1 MRTNHLNQ
9 KISQRSQE
17 WYIDP
22 FLFIPL
28 VSLIS
33 IGFVMVASASFSFAE
48 HRFGNVFFFA
58 GRHAIY
64 IVLAI
69 LLAVTTYKLTPKRLR
84 SYGRLWI
91 LFSILMLVAVLIPG
105 IGKELNG
112 SRRWI
117 SFAGLTFQV
126 AEFTKISVIIF
137 LADYLARH
145 RQVLGTEL
153 SKLVFIVGLISLVAV
168 LLICQPD
175 YGSVVVIGGIFMALL
190 FVGNVRLRDYLIL
203 VLLTGSGLWWSA
215 GAAPYRLARLTTFLD
230 PWADQFA
237 AGYQLT
243 QSLIAFGRG
252 EWWGLGL
259 GQSVQKMR
267 YLPEAHTDFVFAIF
281 AEEFGFFGVLVLLTV
296 FMILIARIFQL
307 SYRAM
312 QVGDW
317 YAGYFLVGVGLFI
330 SGQTFIN
337 LGVNAGLL
345 PTKGLTL
352 PFISYGGTSLICCCS
367 LMGMSMRISNDL
379 KIASKTSLRSH
390 GNA

>member
-1 MRTNHLNQ
+1 MRKNIFKH
-9 KISQRSQE
+9 KFDSKSQE
-17 WYIDP
+17 WYVDP

-28 VSLIS
+28 ITLIS
-33 IGFVMVASASFSFAE
+33 LGFVMVASASFSFAE

-64 IVLAI
+64 I
-69 LLAVTTYKLTPKRLR
+69 LLATLVAVTAYKVRPKRLR
-84 SYGRLWI
+84 SLGRLWMF
-91 LFSILMLVAVLIPG
+91 FSILMLVAVLIPG

-112 SRRWI
+112 SKRWL
-117 SFAGLTFQV
+117 SLAGFTFQV
-126 AEFTKISVIIF
+126 AEFAKISVIVF

-145 RQVLGTEL
+145 RQVFAKEL
-153 SKLVFIVGLISLVAV
+153 SKLAFIVGLMSLVAV
-168 LLICQPD
+168 LLISQPD

-190 FVGNVRLRDYLIL
+190 FIGNVRLRDYLIL
-203 VLLTGSGLWWSA
+203 ILLAGFGLWWSA
-215 GAAPYRLARLTTFLD
+215 GAAPYRLARLTSFLD

-281 AEEFGFFGVLVLLTV
+281 AEEFGFFGVLVLLTI
-296 FMILIARIFQL
+296 FMILIGRIFQL
-307 SYRAM
+307 SFHA
-312 QVGDW
+312 VNAGDW
-317 YAGYFLVGVGLFI
+317 YASYFLVGVGLFI
-330 SGQTFIN
+330 GGQTFIN

-352 PFISYGGTSLICCCS
+352 PFISYGGTSLICCCL
-367 LMGMSMRISNDL
+367 LMGMAMRISNDL
-379 KIASKTSLRSH
+379 KIASNVSVRRNR
-390 GNA
+390 NA

>member
-1 MRTNHLNQ
+1 MKKNIFKH
-9 KISQRSQE
+9 KSGSKSQE
-17 WYIDP
+17 CNVDP
-22 FLFIPL
+22 FLFVPL
-28 VSLIS
+28 VTLIS
-33 IGFVMVASASFSFAE
+33 LGFVMVASASFSFAE

-64 IVLAI
+64 I
-69 LLAVTTYKLTPKRLR
+69 LLAALVAVTAYKVPPQQLR
-84 SYGRLWI
+84 SHGRLWMF
-91 LFSILMLVAVLIPG
+91 FSILMLIAVLIPG

-112 SRRWI
+112 SKRWL
-117 SFAGLTFQV
+117 SLAGFTFQV
-126 AEFTKISVIIF
+126 AEFAKISVIVF

-145 RQVLGTEL
+145 RLVFAKEL
-153 SKLVFIVGLISLVAV
+153 SKLAFIVGLISLVAV
-168 LLICQPD
+168 LLISQPD

-203 VLLTGSGLWWSA
+203 LLLAGLGLWWSA
-215 GAAPYRLARLTTFLD
+215 GAAPYRLARLTSFLD

-281 AEEFGFFGVLVLLTV
+281 AEEFGFFGVLILLTI
-296 FMILIARIFQL
+296 FMILIGRIFQL
-307 SYRAM
+307 SFRAINA
-312 QVGDW
+312 GDW
-317 YAGYFLVGVGLFI
+317 YASYFLVGVGLFI
-330 SGQTFIN
+330 GGQTFIN

-352 PFISYGGTSLICCCS
+352 PFISYGGTSLICCCL

-379 KIASKTSLRSH
+379 KIASNEGVRRNR
-390 GNA
+390 NA

>member
-1 MRTNHLNQ
+1 MRKNIFKH
-9 KISQRSQE
+9 KFDSKSQE
-17 WYIDP
+17 WYVDP

-28 VSLIS
+28 ITLIS
-33 IGFVMVASASFSFAE
+33 LGFVMVASASFSFAE

-64 IVLAI
+64 I
-69 LLAVTTYKLTPKRLR
+69 LLAALVAVTAYKVPPQQLR
-84 SYGRLWI
+84 SHGRLWMF
-91 LFSILMLVAVLIPG
+91 FSILMLIAVLIPG

-112 SRRWI
+112 SKRWL
-117 SFAGLTFQV
+117 SLAGFTFQV
-126 AEFTKISVIIF
+126 AEFAKISVIVF

-145 RQVLGTEL
+145 RLVFAQEL
-153 SKLVFIVGLISLVAV
+153 SKLAFIVGLISLVAV
-168 LLICQPD
+168 LLISQPD

-203 VLLTGSGLWWSA
+203 ILLAGFGLWWSA
-215 GAAPYRLARLTTFLD
+215 GAAPYRLARLTSFLD

-281 AEEFGFFGVLVLLTV
+281 AEEFGFFGVIILLTI
-296 FMILIARIFQL
+296 FMILIGRIFQL
-307 SYRAM
+307 SFRAINA
-312 QVGDW
+312 GDW
-317 YAGYFLVGVGLFI
+317 YASYFLVGVGLFI
-330 SGQTFIN
+330 GGQTFIN

-352 PFISYGGTSLICCCS
+352 PFISYGGTSLICCCL

-379 KIASKTSLRSH
+379 KIASNEGVRRNR
-390 GNA
+390 NA

>member
-1 MRTNHLNQ
+1 MRKNIFKH
-9 KISQRSQE
+9 KFDSKSQE
-17 WYIDP
+17 WYVDP

-28 VSLIS
+28 ITLIS
-33 IGFVMVASASFSFAE
+33 LGFVMVASASFSFAE

-64 IVLAI
+64 I
-69 LLAVTTYKLTPKRLR
+69 LLATLVAVTAYKVRPKRLR
-84 SYGRLWI
+84 SLGRLWMF
-91 LFSILMLVAVLIPG
+91 FSILMLVAVLIPG

-112 SRRWI
+112 SKRWL
-117 SFAGLTFQV
+117 SLAGFTFQV
-126 AEFTKISVIIF
+126 AEFAKISVIVF

-145 RQVLGTEL
+145 RQVFAKEL
-153 SKLVFIVGLISLVAV
+153 SKLAFIVGLMSLVAV
-168 LLICQPD
+168 LLISQPD

-190 FVGNVRLRDYLIL
+190 FIGNVRLRDYLIL
-203 VLLTGSGLWWSA
+203 ILLAGFGLWWSA
-215 GAAPYRLARLTTFLD
+215 GAAPYRLARLTSFLD

-281 AEEFGFFGVLVLLTV
+281 AEEFGFFGVLVLLTI
-296 FMILIARIFQL
+296 FMILIGRIFQL
-307 SYRAM
+307 SFHA
-312 QVGDW
+312 VNAGDW
-317 YAGYFLVGVGLFI
+317 YASYFLVGVGLFI

-352 PFISYGGTSLICCCS
+352 PFISYGGTSLICCCL
-367 LMGMSMRISNDL
+367 LMGMAMRISNDL
-379 KIASKTSLRSH
+379 KIASNVSVRRNR
-390 GNA
+390 NA

>member
-1 MRTNHLNQ
+1 MKKNFFKH
-9 KISQRSQE
+9 KSGSKSQE
-17 WYIDP
+17 CNVDP
-22 FLFIPL
+22 FLFVPL
-28 VSLIS
+28 VTLIS
-33 IGFVMVASASFSFAE
+33 LGFVMVASASFSFAE

-64 IVLAI
+64 I
-69 LLAVTTYKLTPKRLR
+69 LLAALVAVTAYKVPPQQLR
-84 SYGRLWI
+84 SHGRLWMF
-91 LFSILMLVAVLIPG
+91 FSILMLIAVLIPG

-112 SRRWI
+112 SKRWL
-117 SFAGLTFQV
+117 SLAGFTFQV
-126 AEFTKISVIIF
+126 AEFAKISVIVF

-145 RQVLGTEL
+145 RLVFAKEL
-153 SKLVFIVGLISLVAV
+153 SKLAFIVGLISLVAV
-168 LLICQPD
+168 LLISQPD

-203 VLLTGSGLWWSA
+203 LLLAGLGLWWSA
-215 GAAPYRLARLTTFLD
+215 GAAPYRLARLTSFLD

-281 AEEFGFFGVLVLLTV
+281 AEEFGFFGVLILLTI
-296 FMILIARIFQL
+296 FMILIGRIFQL
-307 SYRAM
+307 SFRAINA
-312 QVGDW
+312 GDW
-317 YAGYFLVGVGLFI
+317 YASYFLVGVGLFI
-330 SGQTFIN
+330 GGQTFIN

-352 PFISYGGTSLICCCS
+352 PFISYGGTSLICCCL

-379 KIASKTSLRSH
+379 KIASNEGVRRNR
-390 GNA
+390 NA

>member
-1 MRTNHLNQ
+1 MKKNIFKH
-9 KISQRSQE
+9 KSGSKSQE
-17 WYIDP
+17 YNVDP
-22 FLFIPL
+22 FLFVPL
-28 VSLIS
+28 VTLIS
-33 IGFVMVASASFSFAE
+33 LGFVMVASASFSFAE

-64 IVLAI
+64 I
-69 LLAVTTYKLTPKRLR
+69 LLAALVAVTAYKVPPQQLR
-84 SYGRLWI
+84 SHGRLWMF
-91 LFSILMLVAVLIPG
+91 FSILMLIAVLIPG

-112 SRRWI
+112 SKRWL
-117 SFAGLTFQV
+117 SLAGFTFQV
-126 AEFTKISVIIF
+126 AEFAKISVIVF

-145 RQVLGTEL
+145 RLVFAKEL
-153 SKLVFIVGLISLVAV
+153 SKLAFIVGLISLVAV
-168 LLICQPD
+168 LLISQPD

-203 VLLTGSGLWWSA
+203 FLLAGFGLWWSA
-215 GAAPYRLARLTTFLD
+215 GAAPYRLARLTSFLD

-281 AEEFGFFGVLVLLTV
+281 AEEFGFFGVLILLTI
-296 FMILIARIFQL
+296 FMILIGRIFQL
-307 SYRAM
+307 SFRAINA
-312 QVGDW
+312 GDW
-317 YAGYFLVGVGLFI
+317 YASYFLVGVGLFI
-330 SGQTFIN
+330 GGQTFIN

-352 PFISYGGTSLICCCS
+352 PFISYGGTSLICCCL

-379 KIASKTSLRSH
+379 KIASNEGARRNR
-390 GNA
+390 NA

>member
-1 MRTNHLNQ
+1 MKKNIFKH
-9 KISQRSQE
+9 KSGSKSQE
-17 WYIDP
+17 CNVDP
-22 FLFIPL
+22 FLFVPL
-28 VSLIS
+28 VTLIS
-33 IGFVMVASASFSFAE
+33 LGFVMVASASFSFAE

-64 IVLAI
+64 I
-69 LLAVTTYKLTPKRLR
+69 LLAALVAVTAYKVPPQQLR
-84 SYGRLWI
+84 SHGRLWMF
-91 LFSILMLVAVLIPG
+91 FSILMLIAVLIPG

-112 SRRWI
+112 SKRWL
-117 SFAGLTFQV
+117 SLAGFTFQV
-126 AEFTKISVIIF
+126 AEFAKISVIVF

-145 RQVLGTEL
+145 RLVFAKEL
-153 SKLVFIVGLISLVAV
+153 SKLAFIVGLISLVAV
-168 LLICQPD
+168 LLISQPD

-203 VLLTGSGLWWSA
+203 FLLAGFALWWSA
-215 GAAPYRLARLTTFLD
+215 GAAPYRLARLTSFLD

-281 AEEFGFFGVLVLLTV
+281 AEEFGFFGVLILLTI
-296 FMILIARIFQL
+296 FMILIGRIFQL
-307 SYRAM
+307 SFRAINA
-312 QVGDW
+312 GDW
-317 YAGYFLVGVGLFI
+317 YASYFLVGVGLFI
-330 SGQTFIN
+330 GGQTFIN

-352 PFISYGGTSLICCCS
+352 PFISYGGTSLICCCL

-379 KIASKTSLRSH
+379 KIASNEGVRRNR
-390 GNA
+390 NA

>member
-1 MRTNHLNQ
+1 MSN
-9 KISQRSQE
+9 KILKHKLIPEPQE
-17 WYIDP
+17 WYFDP

-28 VSLIS
+28 VTLIS
-33 IGFVMVASASFSFAE
+33 LGFVMVASASFSFAE
-48 HRFGNVFFFA
+48 HRFGNVFFFT

-64 IVLAI
+64 ILLAI
-69 LLAVTTYKLTPKRLR
+69 LVAIIAYKVPPKRLR
-84 SYGRLWI
+84 SYGRLWM
-91 LFSILMLVAVLIPG
+91 LFSILMLIAVLIPG

-112 SRRWI
+112 SKRWL

-126 AEFTKISVIIF
+126 AEFTKIAVIIF

-145 RQVLGTEL
+145 RQVLTKEF
-153 SKLVFIVGLISLVAV
+153 SKLAFIVGLISLVAV
-168 LLICQPD
+168 LLISQPD

-190 FVGNVRLRDYLIL
+190 FIGNVRLRDYSIL
-203 VLLTGSGLWWSA
+203 VLLAGSGLWWSA
-215 GAAPYRLARLTTFLD
+215 GAAPYRLARLTSFLD

-281 AEEFGFFGVLVLLTV
+281 AEEFGFFGVLILLTV
-296 FMILIARIFQL
+296 FMTLICRIFKL
-307 SYRAM
+307 SLRAI
-312 QVGDW
+312 QIGDW
-317 YAGYFLVGVGLFI
+317 YASYFLVGVGLFI

-352 PFISYGGTSLICCCS
+352 PFISYGGTSLICCCA

-379 KIASKTSLRSH
+379 KIVLNKSVERYR
-390 GNA
+390 NA

>member
-1 MRTNHLNQ
+1 MRKNIFKH
-9 KISQRSQE
+9 KFDSKSQE
-17 WYIDP
+17 WYVDP

-28 VSLIS
+28 ITLIS
-33 IGFVMVASASFSFAE
+33 LGFVMVASASFSFAE

-64 IVLAI
+64 I
-69 LLAVTTYKLTPKRLR
+69 LLATLVAVTAYKVRPKRLR
-84 SYGRLWI
+84 SLGRLWM
-91 LFSILMLVAVLIPG
+91 FFFILMLVAVLIPG

-112 SRRWI
+112 SKRWL
-117 SFAGLTFQV
+117 SLAGFTFQV
-126 AEFTKISVIIF
+126 AEFAKISVIVF

-145 RQVLGTEL
+145 RQVFAKEL
-153 SKLVFIVGLISLVAV
+153 SKLAFIVGLMSLVAV
-168 LLICQPD
+168 LLISQPD

-190 FVGNVRLRDYLIL
+190 FIGNVRLRDYLIL
-203 VLLTGSGLWWSA
+203 ILLAGFGLWWSA
-215 GAAPYRLARLTTFLD
+215 GAAPYRLARLTSFLD

-281 AEEFGFFGVLVLLTV
+281 AEEFGFFGVLVLLTI
-296 FMILIARIFQL
+296 FMILIGRIFQL
-307 SYRAM
+307 SFHA
-312 QVGDW
+312 VNAGDW
-317 YAGYFLVGVGLFI
+317 YASYFLVGVGLFI
-330 SGQTFIN
+330 GGQTFIN

-352 PFISYGGTSLICCCS
+352 PFISYGGTSLICCCL
-367 LMGMSMRISNDL
+367 LMGMAMRISNDL
-379 KIASKTSLRSH
+379 KIASNVSVRRNR
-390 GNA
+390 NA

>member
-1 MRTNHLNQ
+1 MRKNIFKH
-9 KISQRSQE
+9 KFDSKSQE
-17 WYIDP
+17 WYVDP

-28 VSLIS
+28 ITLIS
-33 IGFVMVASASFSFAE
+33 LGFVMVASASFSFAE

-64 IVLAI
+64 I
-69 LLAVTTYKLTPKRLR
+69 LLATLVAVTAYKVRPKRLR
-84 SYGRLWI
+84 SLGRLWMF
-91 LFSILMLVAVLIPG
+91 FSILMLVAVLIPG

-112 SRRWI
+112 SKRWL
-117 SFAGLTFQV
+117 SLAGFTFQV
-126 AEFTKISVIIF
+126 AEFAKISVIVF

-145 RQVLGTEL
+145 RQVFAKEI
-153 SKLVFIVGLISLVAV
+153 SKLAFIVGLMSLVAV
-168 LLICQPD
+168 LLISQPD

-190 FVGNVRLRDYLIL
+190 FIGNVRLRDYLIL
-203 VLLTGSGLWWSA
+203 ILLAGFGLWWSA
-215 GAAPYRLARLTTFLD
+215 GAAPYRLARLTSFLD

-281 AEEFGFFGVLVLLTV
+281 AEEFGFFGVLVLLTI
-296 FMILIARIFQL
+296 FMILIGRIFQL
-307 SYRAM
+307 SFHA
-312 QVGDW
+312 VNAGDW
-317 YAGYFLVGVGLFI
+317 YASYFLVGVGLFI
-330 SGQTFIN
+330 GGQTFIN

-352 PFISYGGTSLICCCS
+352 PFISYGGTSLICCCL
-367 LMGMSMRISNDL
+367 LMGMAMRISNDL
-379 KIASKTSLRSH
+379 KIASNVSVRRNR
-390 GNA
+390 NA

>member
-1 MRTNHLNQ
+1 MRKNIFKH
-9 KISQRSQE
+9 KFGSKSQE
-17 WYIDP
+17 RYVDP
-22 FLFIPL
+22 FLFFPL
-28 VSLIS
+28 VTLIS
-33 IGFVMVASASFSFAE
+33 LGFVMVASASFSFAE

-58 GRHAIY
+58 ERHAIY
-64 IVLAI
+64 I
-69 LLAVTTYKLTPKRLR
+69 LLATLVAVTVYKVPPQQLR
-84 SYGRLWI
+84 SHGRLWMF
-91 LFSILMLVAVLIPG
+91 FSILMLIAVLIPG

-112 SRRWI
+112 SKRWL
-117 SFAGLTFQV
+117 SLAGFTFQV
-126 AEFTKISVIIF
+126 AEFAKISVIVF

-145 RQVLGTEL
+145 RLVFAKEL
-153 SKLVFIVGLISLVAV
+153 SKLAFIVGLISLVAV
-168 LLICQPD
+168 LLISQPD

-203 VLLTGSGLWWSA
+203 FLLAGFGLWWSA
-215 GAAPYRLARLTTFLD
+215 GAAPYRLARLTSFLD

-281 AEEFGFFGVLVLLTV
+281 AEEFGFFGVLILLTI
-296 FMILIARIFQL
+296 FMILIGRIFQL
-307 SYRAM
+307 SFRAINA
-312 QVGDW
+312 GDW
-317 YAGYFLVGVGLFI
+317 YASYFLVGVGLFI
-330 SGQTFIN
+330 GGQTFIN
-337 LGVNAGLL
+337 LGVNTGLL

-352 PFISYGGTSLICCCS
+352 PFISYGGTSLICCCL

-379 KIASKTSLRSH
+379 KIASNEGTRR
-390 GNA
+390 NRNV

>member
-1 MRTNHLNQ
+1 MKKNIFKH
-9 KISQRSQE
+9 KSGSKSQE
-17 WYIDP
+17 CNVDP
-22 FLFIPL
+22 FLFVPL
-28 VSLIS
+28 VTLIS
-33 IGFVMVASASFSFAE
+33 LGLVMVASASFSFAE

-64 IVLAI
+64 I
-69 LLAVTTYKLTPKRLR
+69 LLAALVAVTAYKVPPQQLR
-84 SYGRLWI
+84 SHGRLWMF
-91 LFSILMLVAVLIPG
+91 FSILMLIAVLIPG

-112 SRRWI
+112 SKRWL
-117 SFAGLTFQV
+117 SLAGFTFQV
-126 AEFTKISVIIF
+126 AEFAKISVIVF

-145 RQVLGTEL
+145 RLVFAKEL
-153 SKLVFIVGLISLVAV
+153 SKLAFIVGLISLVAV
-168 LLICQPD
+168 LLISQPD

-203 VLLTGSGLWWSA
+203 IILAGFGLWWSA
-215 GAAPYRLARLTTFLD
+215 GAAPYRLARLTSFLD

-281 AEEFGFFGVLVLLTV
+281 AEEFGFFGVLILLTI
-296 FMILIARIFQL
+296 FMILIGRIFQL
-307 SYRAM
+307 SFRAINA
-312 QVGDW
+312 GDW
-317 YAGYFLVGVGLFI
+317 YASYFLVGVGLFI
-330 SGQTFIN
+330 GGQTFIN

-352 PFISYGGTSLICCCS
+352 PFISYGGTSLICCCL

-379 KIASKTSLRSH
+379 KIASNEGVRRNR
-390 GNA
+390 NA

>member
-1 MRTNHLNQ
+1 MRKNHLKH
-9 KISQRSQE
+9 KISPTSHE

-33 IGFVMVASASFSFAE
+33 VGFVMVASASFSFAE

-69 LLAVTTYKLTPKRLR
+69 LLAVSTYKLTPKRLR
-84 SYGRLWI
+84 SYGRVWM
-91 LFSILMLVAVLIPG
+91 LFSILMLVAVLMPG

-112 SRRWI
+112 SKRWI

-153 SKLVFIVGLISLVAV
+153 SKLVFIVGLISFVAV

-203 VLLTGSGLWWSA
+203 VFLAGSGLWWSA

-307 SYRAM
+307 SHRAM

-379 KIASKTSLRSH
+379 KIVLNKSVERYR
-390 GNA
+390 NA

>member
-1 MRTNHLNQ
+1 MKKNIFKH
-9 KISQRSQE
+9 KSGSKSQE
-17 WYIDP
+17 CNVDP
-22 FLFIPL
+22 FLFVPL
-28 VSLIS
+28 VTLIS
-33 IGFVMVASASFSFAE
+33 LGFVMVASASFSFAE

-64 IVLAI
+64 I
-69 LLAVTTYKLTPKRLR
+69 LLAALVAVTAYKVPPQQLR
-84 SYGRLWI
+84 SHGRLWMF
-91 LFSILMLVAVLIPG
+91 FSILMLIAVLIPG

-112 SRRWI
+112 SKRWL
-117 SFAGLTFQV
+117 SLAGFTFQV
-126 AEFTKISVIIF
+126 AEFAKISVIVF

-145 RQVLGTEL
+145 RLVFAKEL
-153 SKLVFIVGLISLVAV
+153 SKLAFIVGLISLVAV
-168 LLICQPD
+168 LLIFQPD

-203 VLLTGSGLWWSA
+203 FLLAGFALWWSA
-215 GAAPYRLARLTTFLD
+215 GAAPYRLARLTSFLD

-281 AEEFGFFGVLVLLTV
+281 AEEFGFFGVLILLTI
-296 FMILIARIFQL
+296 FMILIGRIFQL
-307 SYRAM
+307 SFRAINA
-312 QVGDW
+312 GDW
-317 YAGYFLVGVGLFI
+317 YASYFLVGVGLFI
-330 SGQTFIN
+330 GGQTFIN

-352 PFISYGGTSLICCCS
+352 PFISYGGTSLICCCL

-379 KIASKTSLRSH
+379 KIASNEGVRRNR
-390 GNA
+390 NA

>member
-1 MRTNHLNQ
+1 MKKNIFKH
-9 KISQRSQE
+9 KSGSKSQE
-17 WYIDP
+17 CNVDP
-22 FLFIPL
+22 FLFVPL
-28 VSLIS
+28 VTLIS
-33 IGFVMVASASFSFAE
+33 LGFVMVASASFSFAE

-64 IVLAI
+64 I
-69 LLAVTTYKLTPKRLR
+69 LLAALVAVTAYKVPPQQLR
-84 SYGRLWI
+84 SHGRLWMF
-91 LFSILMLVAVLIPG
+91 FSILMLIAVLIPG
-105 IGKELNG
+105 IGRELNG
-112 SRRWI
+112 SKRWL
-117 SFAGLTFQV
+117 SLAGFTFQV
-126 AEFTKISVIIF
+126 AEFAKISVIVF

-145 RQVLGTEL
+145 RLVFAKEL
-153 SKLVFIVGLISLVAV
+153 SKLAFIVGLISLVAV
-168 LLICQPD
+168 LLISQPD

-203 VLLTGSGLWWSA
+203 FLLAGLGLWWSA
-215 GAAPYRLARLTTFLD
+215 GAAPYRLARLTSFLD

-281 AEEFGFFGVLVLLTV
+281 AEEFGFFGVLILLTI
-296 FMILIARIFQL
+296 FMILIGRIFQL
-307 SYRAM
+307 SFRAINA
-312 QVGDW
+312 GDW
-317 YAGYFLVGVGLFI
+317 YASYFLVGVGLFI
-330 SGQTFIN
+330 GGQTFIN

-352 PFISYGGTSLICCCS
+352 PFISYGGTSLICCCL

-379 KIASKTSLRSH
+379 KIASNEGVRRNR
-390 GNA
+390 NA

>member
-1 MRTNHLNQ
+1 MKKNIFKH
-9 KISQRSQE
+9 KSGSKSQE
-17 WYIDP
+17 CNVDP
-22 FLFIPL
+22 FLFVPL
-28 VSLIS
+28 VTLIS
-33 IGFVMVASASFSFAE
+33 LGFVMVASASFSFAE

-64 IVLAI
+64 I
-69 LLAVTTYKLTPKRLR
+69 LLAALVAVTAYKVPPQQLR
-84 SYGRLWI
+84 SHGRLWMF
-91 LFSILMLVAVLIPG
+91 FSILMLIAVLIPG

-112 SRRWI
+112 SKRWL
-117 SFAGLTFQV
+117 SLAGFTFQV
-126 AEFTKISVIIF
+126 AEFAKISVIVF

-145 RQVLGTEL
+145 RQVFAKEL
-153 SKLVFIVGLISLVAV
+153 SKLAFIVGLMSLVAV
-168 LLICQPD
+168 LLISQPD

-190 FVGNVRLRDYLIL
+190 FIGNVRLRDYLIL
-203 VLLTGSGLWWSA
+203 ILLAGFGLWWSA
-215 GAAPYRLARLTTFLD
+215 GAAPYRLARLTSFLD

-281 AEEFGFFGVLVLLTV
+281 AEEFGFFGVLILLTI
-296 FMILIARIFQL
+296 FMILIGRIFQL
-307 SYRAM
+307 SFRAINA
-312 QVGDW
+312 GDW
-317 YAGYFLVGVGLFI
+317 YASYFLVGVGLFI
-330 SGQTFIN
+330 GGQTFIN

-352 PFISYGGTSLICCCS
+352 PFISYGGTSLICCCL

-379 KIASKTSLRSH
+379 KIASNEGVRRNR
-390 GNA
+390 NA

>member
-1 MRTNHLNQ
+1 MRKNIFKH
-9 KISQRSQE
+9 KFGSKSQE
-17 WYIDP
+17 RYVDP
-22 FLFIPL
+22 FLFVPL
-28 VSLIS
+28 VTLIS
-33 IGFVMVASASFSFAE
+33 LGFVMVASASFSFAE

-58 GRHAIY
+58 ERHAIY
-64 IVLAI
+64 I
-69 LLAVTTYKLTPKRLR
+69 LLATLVAVTVYKVPPQQLR
-84 SYGRLWI
+84 SHGRLWMF
-91 LFSILMLVAVLIPG
+91 FSILMLIAVLIPG

-112 SRRWI
+112 SKRWL
-117 SFAGLTFQV
+117 SLAGFTFQV
-126 AEFTKISVIIF
+126 AEFAKISVIVF

-145 RQVLGTEL
+145 RLVFAKEL
-153 SKLVFIVGLISLVAV
+153 SKLAFIVGLISLVAV
-168 LLICQPD
+168 LLISQPD

-203 VLLTGSGLWWSA
+203 FLFAGFGLWWSA
-215 GAAPYRLARLTTFLD
+215 GAAPYRLARLTSFLD

-281 AEEFGFFGVLVLLTV
+281 AEEFGFFGVLILLTI
-296 FMILIARIFQL
+296 FMILIGRIFQL
-307 SYRAM
+307 SFRAINA
-312 QVGDW
+312 GDW
-317 YAGYFLVGVGLFI
+317 YASYFLVGVGLFI
-330 SGQTFIN
+330 GGQTFIN

-352 PFISYGGTSLICCCS
+352 PFISYGGTSLICCCL

-379 KIASKTSLRSH
+379 KIASNEGTRR
-390 GNA
+390 NRNV

>member
-1 MRTNHLNQ
+1 MKKNIFKH
-9 KISQRSQE
+9 KSGSKSQE
-17 WYIDP
+17 CNVDP
-22 FLFIPL
+22 FLFVPL
-28 VSLIS
+28 VTLIS
-33 IGFVMVASASFSFAE
+33 LGFVMVASASFSFAE

-64 IVLAI
+64 I
-69 LLAVTTYKLTPKRLR
+69 LLAALVAVTAYKVPPQQLR
-84 SYGRLWI
+84 SHGRLWMF
-91 LFSILMLVAVLIPG
+91 FSILMLIAVLIPG

-112 SRRWI
+112 SKRWL
-117 SFAGLTFQV
+117 SLAGFTFQV
-126 AEFTKISVIIF
+126 AEFAKISVIVF

-145 RQVLGTEL
+145 RLVFAKEL
-153 SKLVFIVGLISLVAV
+153 SKLAFIVGLISLVAV
-168 LLICQPD
+168 LLISQPD

-203 VLLTGSGLWWSA
+203 FLLAGFGLWWSA
-215 GAAPYRLARLTTFLD
+215 GAAPYRSARLTSFLD

-281 AEEFGFFGVLVLLTV
+281 AEEFGFFGVLILLTI
-296 FMILIARIFQL
+296 FMILIGRIFQL
-307 SYRAM
+307 SFRAINA
-312 QVGDW
+312 GDW
-317 YAGYFLVGVGLFI
+317 YASYFLVGVGLFI
-330 SGQTFIN
+330 GGQTFIN

-352 PFISYGGTSLICCCS
+352 PFISYGGTSLICCCL

-379 KIASKTSLRSH
+379 KIASNEGVRRNR
-390 GNA
+390 NA